1 MTTVEALRS
10 EPTLIPRT
18 LVAGAIG
25 NVLEWYDFAAYGYF
39 ASVFGRNFFP
49 STSHLVSLLSAFGV
63 FALAFMMRPIG
74 SIIFGHIGDR
84 YGRKRALMVS
94 VSAMA
99 LSTFVIGLLPTYAQ
113 IGSLAPLILILL
125 RMVQGVSVGGEY
137 TTSIIFLVEQS
148 APNQRGYVGSW
159 AYFSAI
165 AGILLGSV
173 AGVIVTRLLDPAE
186 VLAWGWRL
194 PFLPGIG
201 LGAVAY
207 VMRRRLLEEDYTRV
221 RFARLPL
228 VEAFQT
234 SWRDIVRGFVIVIAF
249 GVAFY
254 LIFVYLATYFQQV
267 DKISATRALTIN
279 SISMLFL
286 LTITPIAGKLADR
299 FGRRTIMAAGVAG
312 FIVLSWPLFLLLDG
326 PEIHGD
332 PAWPMR
338 PRGVDRRLWGRASSS
353 VGGNVSAP
361 HTVLSAVLHLQR
373 IHGACWRHCA
383 HGRGVPHGR
392 HAQSDL
398 AGDLSYGGISDLAHR
413 HTVDDRPDWETL
425 ALRAF
430 L

>member
-10 EPTLIPRT
+10 EPTLIPST

-125 RMVQGVSVGGEY
+125 RMVQGASVGGEY

-194 PFLPGIG
+194 PFLPGIA

-207 VMRRRLLEEDYTRV
+207 VMRRRLLEEDYTRIH
-221 RFARLPL
+221 FARLPL
-228 VEAFQT
+228 VEAIQT

-254 LIFVYLATYFQQV
+254 LIFVYLATYFQQI

-286 LTITPIAGKLADR
+286 LIITPIAGKLADR

-312 FIVLSWPLFLLLDG
+312 FIVLSWPLFLLLDR
-326 PEIHGD
+326 PEFTAILLGQC
-332 PAWPMR
+332 
-338 PRGVDRRLWGRASSS
+338 GL
-353 VGGNVSAP
+353 
-361 HTVLSAVLHLQR
+361 AVLIAAYGGALPAALVEMYPRR
-373 IHGACWRHCA
+373 IRCSALSFTYNASMG
-383 HGRGVPHGR
+383 
-392 HAQSDL
+392 L
-398 AGDLSYGGISDLAHR
+398 AGGTAPMVAVYLMGATHSPISPAIYLMVASAISLIGILSM
-413 HTVDDRPDWETL
+413 TDRTGKPL
-425 ALRAF
+425 L
-430 L
+430 

>member
-10 EPTLIPRT
+10 EPTLIPST

-25 NVLEWYDFAAYGYF
+25 NVLEMVRLRCVRLFCQRFWAK
-39 ASVFGRNFFP
+39 
-49 STSHLVSLLSAFGV
+49 LLSLDEPPRLAALSV
-63 FALAFMMRPIG
+63 RRIALAFMMRPIG

-125 RMVQGVSVGGEY
+125 RMVQGASVGGEY

-194 PFLPGIG
+194 PFLPGIA

-207 VMRRRLLEEDYTRV
+207 VMRRRFGLKRITHVSISLAV
-221 RFARLPL
+221 APL
-228 VEAFQT
+228 VEAIQT
-234 SWRDIVRGFVIVIAF
+234 SWRDIVR
-249 GVAFY
+249 
-254 LIFVYLATYFQQV
+254 QH
-267 DKISATRALTIN
+267 AL
-279 SISMLFL
+279 
-286 LTITPIAGKLADR
+286 
-299 FGRRTIMAAGVAG
+299 
-312 FIVLSWPLFLLLDG
+312 
-326 PEIHGD
+326 
-332 PAWPMR
+332 
-338 PRGVDRRLWGRASSS
+338 
-353 VGGNVSAP
+353 
-361 HTVLSAVLHLQR
+361 
-373 IHGACWRHCA
+373 
-383 HGRGVPHGR
+383 
-392 HAQSDL
+392 
-398 AGDLSYGGISDLAHR
+398 
-413 HTVDDRPDWETL
+413 
-425 ALRAF
+425 
-430 L
+430 